1 MAFFTRKTVEA
12 LMHVRFAGKS
22 FDVPMPV
29 LGIGPS
35 WPDAQIKRALAK
47 HLEVP
52 EGAMKHY
59 VIDRH
64 GNGNL
69 TVRPEA
75 VFG

>member
-1 MAFFTRKTVEA
+1 MTRNIHSAGAVI
-12 LMHVRFAGKS
+12 HVRFAGKS
-22 FDVPMPV
+22 FDVALNRFD
-29 LGIGPS
+29 LGVGS
-35 WPDAQIKRALAK
+35 TDAQVKQALAR

-52 EGAMKHY
+52 VHRLDDY
-59 VIDRH
+59 VVDRH